1 MGISAALEY
10 AGGVAYRA
18 EGVRRA
24 MSRDLIQIQ
33 GADPILLGAD
43 ASRRAQRR
51 PPWIRVRAASNSS
64 GYRETRELMRSLELN
79 TVCEEAACPNIDE
92 CWSAKHAT
100 VMILGSVCTRKC
112 GFCNVKTGRP
122 DPLDPA
128 EPARLARAVT
138 ALDLRHIVI
147 TSVDRD
153 DLPDGGAEQFE
164 RCIQEV
170 RLAAPATTIEVLTPD
185 FLRKPGAIER
195 VADARPDVYNHN
207 LETAPRLYRVAR
219 LGADY
224 RHSLDLLRTAKQRVP
239 AIFTKSGIMVGIG
252 ETPDEVL
259 SVMNDLREAD
269 VDFITIGQYLRP
281 TQKHLPM
288 DRYVTPEEFQDY
300 ARAAREKGFLMVSA
314 SPLTRS
320 SYHADEDFQQLAAAR
335 ERALGASN

>member
-1 MGISAALEY
+1 
-10 AGGVAYRA
+10 
-18 EGVRRA
+18 
-24 MSRDLIQIQ
+24 MSRDFVQIQ
-33 GADPILLGAD
+33 LGAD
-43 ASRRAQRR
+43 ADRRDQRR
-51 PPWIRVRAASNSS
+51 PAWIRVREASGSP
-64 GYRETRELMRSLELN
+64 GYRETRELMRALQLN
-79 TVCEEAACPNIDE
+79 TVCEEAACPNIGE

-122 DPLDPA
+122 DPLDRE
-128 EPARLARAVT
+128 EPARLAHAIT
-138 ALDLRHIVI
+138 ALGLRHIVI

-164 RCIQEV
+164 RCIAEV
-170 RLAAPATTIEVLTPD
+170 RAAAPATTIEVLTPD
-185 FLRKPGAIER
+185 FLRKDGATER
-195 VADARPDVYNHN
+195 VATARPDVYNHN

-224 RHSLDLLRTAKQRVP
+224 RHSLDLLRRVKKMVP

-252 ETPDEVL
+252 ETPDEVF
-259 SVMNDLREAD
+259 SVMDDLREAD

-288 DRYVTPEEFQDY
+288 DRYVTPEEFDDY
-300 ARAAREKGFLMVSA
+300 ARAAREKGFLMVSS

-320 SYHADEDFQQLAAAR
+320 SYHADEDFQRLVAAR
-335 ERALGASN
+335 ESALGGSA

>member
-1 MGISAALEY
+1 
-10 AGGVAYRA
+10 
-18 EGVRRA
+18 
-24 MSRDLIQIQ
+24 MSRDLVQIQ
-33 GADPILLGAD
+33 LGAD
-43 ASRRAQRR
+43 ARRRAQRR

-122 DPLDPA
+122 DPLDRE

-185 FLRKPGAIER
+185 FLRKQGAIER
-195 VADARPDVYNHN
+195 VADARPDVFNHN
-207 LETAPRLYRVAR
+207 LETAPRLYPVAR

-224 RHSLDLLRTAKQRVP
+224 RHSLDLLRRAKELVP

-259 SVMNDLREAD
+259 SVMNDLREAN

-281 TQKHLPM
+281 TQEHLPM
-288 DRYVTPEEFQDY
+288 DRYVTPDEFEAY
-300 ARAAREKGFLMVSA
+300 ARAAREKGFLMVSS

-320 SYHADEDFQQLAAAR
+320 SYHADEDFQQLVAAR
-335 ERALGASN
+335 ERALCRRLEISRHPIDTPKSSEVTPAK